1 MQPTTHNAPLAALR
15 AACSKGEPIREIP
28 TAAVLEARGEE
39 PETPVVFRRWRA
51 ERGDQGI
58 PGAVFALF
66 PLLAETRPG
75 TCVSYERVGQH
86 SAADYSACV
95 ARSRP
100 VSLEDAECVALRRE
114 LESIGYRLRP
124 IKRAPHWSKVS
135 AARRDAGL

>member
-1 MQPTTHNAPLAALR
+1 MQPKTKSNAQA
-15 AACSKGEPIREIP
+15 E
-28 TAAVLEARGEE
+28 TME
-39 PETPVVFRRWRA
+39 PETAVVFRRWRP
-51 ERGDQGI
+51 ERGDHGI

-75 TCVSYERVGQH
+75 QCVSYEHVGQH

-135 AARRDAGL
+135 EARRAAGL